1 VKLGYQADETFCLK
15 ISQLRE
21 LFVVRWS
28 VFLLGPAGCGKTA
41 IWQTLKEAQTSAGEK
56 TVSAAKALVWCRA
69 ASDLHWWFPQLHR
82 VEPFAGVCTS
92 GTMDAA

>member
-1 VKLGYQADETFCLK
+1 MNVFLQVKAAAVKLGYQADETFCLK

-41 IWQTLKEAQTSAGEK
+41 IWQTLKEAQNSAGEK
-56 TVSAAKALVWCRA
+56 TVSSEKAWIYCRSLIVA
-69 ASDLHWWFPQLHR
+69 LD
-82 VEPFAGVCTS
+82 
-92 GTMDAA
+92 